1 MFVDSHAHVNNDRL
15 LKDEAEVIAQAEAA
29 GVQVIVNVGWDLP
42 SSKRAVE
49 QAEKYPGVY
58 AAVGIH
64 PHDAKTYTEE
74 ALAELA
80 RLAKHPKVVALG
92 EMGLDYYYDN
102 SPRDQQRFVFKQQ
115 LELARKL
122 GLPVI
127 IHNRDAHGD
136 TWEILQRQEVVGGVM
151 HCYSGSVE
159 LAKKLLDRGF
169 YLGFAGPITF
179 KNAVKPVEVVNQAP
193 MERILVETDC
203 PYLTPEPHRGKR
215 NEPAFVTY
223 VAQKVAEIKGL
234 EVDEVARITTANAKS
249 LFKIG

>member
-159 LAKKLLDRGF
+159 LAKT
-169 YLGFAGPITF
+169 AG
-179 KNAVKPVEVVNQAP
+179 Q
-193 MERILVETDC
+193 RILSGVCWPHHFQECGQTC
-203 PYLTPEPHRGKR
+203 GGGEPGPDGADFGGDRLPLPDTRAPSRK
-215 NEPAFVTY
+215 T
-223 VAQKVAEIKGL
+223 Q
-234 EVDEVARITTANAKS
+234 
-249 LFKIG
+249 